1 METQE
6 IEHLAH
12 FKNLF
17 FIILITILILLTDVN
32 AQVYPDKKV
41 DSLLK
46 SGIELIVAQDY
57 NQAEKTFNK
66 LKNNFS
72 ELPFGN
78 IYLAANKIAEAYDYA
93 EPFNEKFILNNLE
106 EAKLI
111 SEKLL
116 DENEN
121 NIWYNYFL
129 AITEGYTAYFDA
141 LNENWLSAFSTGL
154 NSLKS
159 FDDCLALDNN
169 FYESYIALGT
179 YEYWKTRKTEFM
191 QWLPFVDDDRDD
203 AISKLKIAVDSSSY
217 NSYLAIN
224 SLLWIY
230 IDQKKYDKA
239 KELAQN
245 ALTKF
250 PSSRSFKWGLARAVE
265 ESNPKEAIIYYQDI
279 LKSYPEEINS
289 RVNEITLKHIIAQ
302 RYFESGDFIK
312 TQQICNEI
320 LSITDLKEFELN
332 LLGDRLERVKKLK
345 SEVALK
351 LTNRN

>member
-12 FKNLF
+12 SKNLF

-66 LKNNFS
+66 LKNNFP

-93 EPFNEKFILNNLE
+93 EPFNEKFILDNLE

-250 PSSRSFKWGLARAVE
+250 PSSRSFIWVLARAVE
-265 ESNPKEAIIYYQDI
+265 ESDPAKAIIYYQDI
-279 LKSYPEEINS
+279 LKSYPEGINS

-320 LSITDLKEFELN
+320 LSIPDLKEFELD
-332 LLGDRLERVKKLK
+332 LLGDRLERVKKMK

>member
-1 METQE
+1 MRETE
-6 IEHLAH
+6 RLEHS
-12 FKNLF
+12 KNLF
-17 FIILITILILLTDVN
+17 IIILITILILLSDVN

-46 SGIELIVAQDY
+46 SGIELIVAQNY
-57 NQAEKTFNK
+57 NQAEKIFNT
-66 LKNNFS
+66 LKNNFPD
-72 ELPFGN
+72 LPLGS

-93 EPFNEKFILNNLE
+93 EPFNGKFILDNLG
-106 EAKLI
+106 EAKLK

-116 DENEN
+116 NRDEN

-129 AITEGYTAYFDA
+129 AITEGYTSYFDA
-141 LNENWLSAFSTGL
+141 LNENWLAAFSTGL

-159 FDDCLALDNN
+159 FDECLTLNN
-169 FYESYIALGT
+169 EFYEAYIAIGT

-230 IDQKKYDKA
+230 IDQKKYDQA
-239 KELAQN
+239 IELAQN

-265 ESNPKEAIIYYQDI
+265 ESDPAKAILFYQDI
-279 LKSYPEEINS
+279 LKSYPEGIDS
-289 RVNEITLKHIIAQ
+289 RVNEITLNHIIAQ
-302 RYFESGDFIK
+302 RYFESGNFIK

-320 LSITDLKEFELN
+320 LSILDLKEYELD
-332 LLGDRLERVKKLK
+332 LLGDRIERVKKLK

>member
-1 METQE
+1 MQE

-12 FKNLF
+12 SKNPF

-46 SGIELIVAQDY
+46 SGIELIVAQNY
-57 NQAEKTFNK
+57 YQAEKTFNK
-66 LKNNFS
+66 LKNNFP
-72 ELPFGN
+72 ELPLGN

-93 EPFNEKFILNNLE
+93 EPFDEKFILDNLG
-106 EAKLI
+106 EAKLK

-116 DENEN
+116 DGNGN

-159 FDDCLALDNN
+159 FDECLALDNN

-203 AISKLKIAVDSSSY
+203 AISKLKSAVDSSSY

-250 PSSRSFKWGLARAVE
+250 PTSRSFKWGLARAVE
-265 ESNPKEAIIYYQDI
+265 ESNPAEAIIYYQDI
-279 LKSYPEEINS
+279 LKSYPDKINS

-302 RYFESGDFIK
+302 RYFESGDFVK

-320 LSITDLKEFELN
+320 LSLPDLKEYELD
-332 LLGDRLERVKKLK
+332 LLGDRLERVKRLK

-351 LTNRN
+351 LTNIN